1 MAISKF
7 NKTSVYFDVNTEGF
21 QFCKLKE
28 LKEGQVYKLLG
39 LFTRDG
45 KFGTYPVFI
54 VDGWLVDGTPS
65 MTEVVKSILADS
77 EAVAD
82 IKAGKAGIKMRTYTN
97 QFGKQYGIDYVDI

>member
-39 LFTRDG
+39 VFTRDG
-45 KFGTYPVFI
+45 KFGTDPVFI

-97 QFGKQYGIDYVDI
+97 QFGKQYGVDYVDI